1 MKEYYIIKCGLAQE
15 ILILNKQII
24 QGYLCLFW
32 TKFSCLYCSIIHGVI
47 ELLVCSTEKLN
58 QIQTKM
64 KEGLQ
69 LLATDTGFEY
79 KKEFISNYD
88 GQTKDLHSSQTFVP
102 TVSCVGKDSKSQ
114 QSFRL

>member
-1 MKEYYIIKCGLAQE
+1 MKEYYIVKYGLAQE

-47 ELLVCSTEKLN
+47 ELLVFSTEKLN

-64 KEGLQ
+64 KEGSQ

-79 KKEFISNYD
+79 KKKKSSLQIMMGKQKTFIHL
-88 GQTKDLHSSQTFVP
+88 KHLFL
-102 TVSCVGKDSKSQ
+102 
-114 QSFRL
+114 QSHV

>member
-1 MKEYYIIKCGLAQE
+1 MKEYYIVKYGLAQE

-47 ELLVCSTEKLN
+47 ELLVFSTEKLN

-64 KEGLQ
+64 KDSSQ
-69 LLATDTGFEY
+69 LLATDTGFVY
-79 KKEFISNYD
+79 KKKSSLQIMMGKQKTFIHL
-88 GQTKDLHSSQTFVP
+88 KHLFL
-102 TVSCVGKDSKSQ
+102 
-114 QSFRL
+114 QSHV